1 MFTISFYRNQEEGGN
16 RTIIDKQNSHAVK
29 EVDNINLSEVAECK
43 EIFTSSTFGIYII
56 DI

>member
-29 EVDNINLSEVAECK
+29 EVDNSNLSEVAECK